1 MHIKSSAFA
10 SVVFAMTAIGL
21 ASGAAFSPAPQT
33 ESPADRYAWADAC
46 KTCHADIHAAWQK
59 TKHANAI
66 DRLSTA
72 EQLQGC
78 VVCHTTGGTG
88 KIEREGR
95 FVNRGVQCEACHGA
109 AAAHA
114 ADPTNRESLTRKPG
128 AQVCEACH
136 NDKSPSFR
144 GFHYAGMVKLSH
156 AR

>member
-10 SVVFAMTAIGL
+10 SMVFAMTAIGL

-33 ESPADRYAWADAC
+33 ESTADRYAWADAC
-46 KTCHADIHAAWQK
+46 KTCHADIFAAWQK
-59 TKHANAI
+59 TKHANAL
-66 DRLSTA
+66 DRLSSA
-72 EQLQGC
+72 EQQQGC
-78 VVCHTTGGTG
+78 VVCHTTGGKG
-88 KIEREGR
+88 KIEREGK
-95 FVNRGVQCEACHGA
+95 FVNRSVQCEACHGG

-114 ADPTNRESLTRKPG
+114 ADPANRESLTRTPG

-156 AR
+156 PR